1 MTLTFDPNTIPVSA
15 DHFIAGRRVARG
27 GDEVPVFR
35 PSDLAPVAVIRDAGE
50 ALVDEAVQA
59 AQDALGSSGWA
70 RSSPRERAG
79 ILMRL
84 ADLVDAR
91 REDLAR
97 LESLGST
104 RPIAET
110 SVRDVVRAAGA
121 IRYFAEFADKLE
133 GMVTATDAGNTCL
146 VVPEPYG
153 IVGAIVPWNFPMIN
167 AAWKFAPALVTGNAV
182 VLKPSELTPLSML
195 ALAELAV
202 EAGLPAGLLNVV
214 QGLGPTTGAA
224 IVRHPLV
231 GKIAFTGSTATGA
244 AIMADA
250 ARHGTKPVTLELGG
264 KSPQL
269 VLRDVKDLD
278 PVARN
283 VANGFLYNSGQVCTA
298 GSRLIVHRGMAEE
311 LVERVAAIARDKRPG
326 ATWAEETTLPP
337 IVSARQ
343 AERLERLLAETVTG
357 GAEILL
363 GGRRATGP
371 NAGVFFEPTILANV
385 SEDSIGHR
393 EEFFGPVM
401 AVYPYD
407 DEDEAIA
414 MANHPVYGL
423 AASIYTDD
431 ARKALSVPRR
441 IEAGVVWINAHGRQ
455 PEFTAPQG
463 GFKQS
468 GFGKEM
474 GRAGIEAYLRH
485 KTLWYAHG

>member
-1 MTLTFDPNTIPVSA
+1 MTLTFDPNGISVSA
-15 DHFIAGRRVARG
+15 DHVIAGRRVAQG
-27 GDEVPVFR
+27 GNEVPVLR
-35 PSDLAPVAVIRDAGE
+35 PSDLMPVAVIRDAGE
-50 ALVDEAVQA
+50 ALVDESVQA
-59 AQDALGSSGWA
+59 AADALRSTGWA
-70 RSSPRERAG
+70 RLNPRERAQ
-79 ILMRL
+79 ILMRM
-84 ADLVDAR
+84 ADLMDER
-91 REDLAR
+91 RLSLAR

-110 SVRDVVRAAGA
+110 STRDVVRAAGA

-133 GMVTATDAGNTCL
+133 GMVTATDAANTCL

-153 IVGAIVPWNFPMIN
+153 VVGAIVPWNFPMIN
-167 AAWKFAPALVTGNAV
+167 AAWKFAPALVTGNAI
-182 VLKPSELTPLSML
+182 VLKPSELTPLSMV
-195 ALAELAV
+195 ALAELAI
-202 EAGLPAGLLNVV
+202 EAGLPAGLMNVV
-214 QGLGPTTGAA
+214 QGLGPSTGAA
-224 IVRHPLV
+224 IVRHPMIS
-231 GKIAFTGSTATGA
+231 KIAFTGSTATGA
-244 AIMADA
+244 AIMAEA
-250 ARHGTKPVTLELGG
+250 ARRGTKPVTLELGG

-269 VLRDVKDLD
+269 VLRDVKDLA
-278 PVARN
+278 PVAQN

-298 GSRLIVHRGMAEE
+298 GSRLIVHRSMADE
-311 LVERVAAIARDKRPG
+311 LVERVGAIAKGKSPG
-326 ATWAEETTLPP
+326 PTWAEETTLPP
-337 IVSARQ
+337 IVSACQ
-343 AERLERLLAETVTG
+343 AERLEQFLAETVKG

-363 GGRRATGP
+363 GGRRASGP
-371 NAGVFFEPTILANV
+371 NAGIFFEPTILANV

-414 MANHPVYGL
+414 MANHPIYGL
-423 AASIYTDD
+423 AASVYTDD
-431 ARKALSVPRR
+431 ARKALTVPRR

-474 GRAGIEAYLRH
+474 GRTGIEAYLRH